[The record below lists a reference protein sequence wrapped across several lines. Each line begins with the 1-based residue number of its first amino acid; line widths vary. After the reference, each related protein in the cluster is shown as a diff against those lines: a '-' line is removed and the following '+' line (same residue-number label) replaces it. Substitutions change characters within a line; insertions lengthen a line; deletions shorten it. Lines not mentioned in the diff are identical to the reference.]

1 MAKKLAS
8 VKLRNLK
15 LNRQGFFRRYF
26 GIVIPLNSDKYFQSK
41 RVKAAVNLE
50 KFDQA
55 LIHRDNGN
63 EADNYLNEVASKLKE
78 LGLLPNPDLSQ
89 ANNITYK
96 PNTRYMKAT
105 DKRVERGT
113 GGTGDKFH

>member
-1 MAKKLAS
+1 MAKKLTS
-8 VKLRNLK
+8 VKMRNLK
-15 LNRQGFFRRYF
+15 LKRQSFFRSYL
-26 GIVIPLNSDKYFQSK
+26 GIIIPLNSDKYFQSK
-41 RVKAAVNLE
+41 RVKAVVNLE

-55 LIHRDNGN
+55 LIDRDNGN
-63 EADNYLNEVASKLKE
+63 KADNYLKEVASKLKG

-96 PNTRYMKAT
+96 PNRRYMKAT
-105 DKRVERGT
+105 DKRAERGT